1 MAQKSGLLEFLA
13 DELPRSPAGDGINL
27 DMRGITS
34 GDGLQ
39 IDVDASGLTGN
50 ALHIYDTN
58 GSSSLF
64 TLNKGGNL
72 AVTGKIQGSRGSF
85 GTTLLVGTTTTSAAT
100 NGTIALASFSG
111 FLNIQVAGTNY
122 KVPYAAE

>member
-1 MAQKSGLLEFLA
+1 MAQKNGLIEFMA

-27 DMRGITS
+27 DMKKITS
-34 GDGLQ
+34 GDALQ
-39 IDVDASGLTGN
+39 IDIDASGLTGN

-58 GSSSLF
+58 GSASIL
-64 TLNKGGNL
+64 TIDKGGNL

-85 GTTLLVGTTTTSAAT
+85 GTTLFVGTTTTSAAT
-100 NGTIALASFSG
+100 NGIIALASFSG